1 MTNEKLTELY
11 DDYIRTLN
19 ANLWSSIKTDLI
31 EPKEQ
36 FKDKNYF
43 SRMTKKE
50 FIEYIREQI
59 RAEWEAEWDNE

>member
-1 MTNEKLTELY
+1 MNNEKLTELY

-19 ANLWSSIKTDLI
+19 SNLWSGIKEDLSN
-31 EPKEQ
+31 PKLH

-59 RAEWEAEWDNE
+59 RAEWEAEGDNE

>member
-19 ANLWSSIKTDLI
+19 SNLWSGIKEDLSN
-31 EPKEQ
+31 PKLH
-36 FKDKNYF
+36 FGNKNVF
-43 SRMTKKE
+43 SKMTKKE

-59 RAEWEAEWDNE
+59 RAEWKAEWDND

>member
-19 ANLWSSIKTDLI
+19 ANLWSGIKEDLSN
-31 EPKEQ
+31 PKLH

-59 RAEWEAEWDNE
+59 RAEW

>member
-19 ANLWSSIKTDLI
+19 SNLWSGIKEDLSN
-31 EPKEQ
+31 PKLH

>member
-19 ANLWSSIKTDLI
+19 SNLWSGIKEDLSN
-31 EPKEQ
+31 PKLH

-59 RAEWEAEWDNE
+59 RAEWENES